1 MSFFLCHEP
10 DFLWDKLL
18 ELNLRY
24 KNKMISEEMT
34 KFRVQPLARSIYGA
48 SIFNCNKTCSSISV
62 AIKTPTKA
70 KYSIHFSRELI
81 PPGRML
87 VLILIKLLFES

>member
-1 MSFFLCHEP
+1 
-10 DFLWDKLL
+10 
-18 ELNLRY
+18 
-24 KNKMISEEMT
+24 
-34 KFRVQPLARSIYGA
+34 
-48 SIFNCNKTCSSISV
+48 V